1 MDGVAKGSVGI
12 RSFSD
17 SEKSAMRGGWRAS
30 VEGLGLC
37 DGGRSRGVAGLRGGG
52 GRLGEKRA
60 THLSPSPALRARGYR
75 AVVEVGRV
83 KGSSSE
89 ELRVGKACV
98 SSFRSLLSP
107 IHSIK
112 I

>member
-37 DGGRSRGVAGLRGGG
+37 DGGRSRGVAGLRGSGG
-52 GRLGEKRA
+52 SLGEKRDP
-60 THLSPSPALRARGYR
+60 HSSPYPDLRARAYR
-75 AVVEVGRV
+75 AGVEGGRV
-83 KGSSSE
+83 RGGRRGTRTVVWGR
-89 ELRVGKACV
+89 RVPWVMG
-98 SSFRSLLSP
+98 RGNGGRGR
-107 IHSIK
+107 
-112 I
+112 